1 MITTINLT
9 IPFET
14 LTDALCSLDLEQKRQ
29 LLEILEQKIFEE
41 EEETY
46 EDDSETIAEIETIR
60 AEYQAGDY
68 VTLDEYLAK
77 NSDSSSWA
85 IL

>member
-9 IPFET
+9 ILLEN
-14 LTDALCSLDLEQKRQ
+14 LTDAICSLDLEQKHQ

-46 EDDSETIAEIETIR
+46 EDDSETIAEIEIIR
-60 AEYQAGDY
+60 AEYKAGDY

-77 NSDSSSWA
+77 NSESSS
-85 IL
+85 

>member
-9 IPFET
+9 IPLET

-77 NSDSSSWA
+77 NSESSSWA

>member
-9 IPFET
+9 IPLEN
-14 LTDALCSLDLEQKRQ
+14 LTDAICSLDLEQKYQ

-46 EDDSETIAEIETIR
+46 GDDSETIAEIETIR
-60 AEYQAGDY
+60 AEYKAGDY

-77 NSDSSSWA
+77 NSESSS
-85 IL
+85 

>member
-9 IPFET
+9 IPLEN
-14 LTDALCSLDLEQKRQ
+14 LTDAICSLDLEQKHQ

-60 AEYQAGDY
+60 AEYKAGDY
-68 VTLDEYLAK
+68 VTLDEYLVK
-77 NSDSSSWA
+77 NAELSS
-85 IL
+85 

>member
-9 IPFET
+9 IPLET
-14 LTDALCSLDLEQKRQ
+14 LTDAILSLDLEQKRQ

-46 EDDSETIAEIETIR
+46 EDDPETMAELEAVRT
-60 AEYQAGDY
+60 EYQTGNY
-68 VTLDEYLAK
+68 LTLDQYLAQ
-77 NSDSSSWA
+77 NSESSS
-85 IL
+85 

>member
-9 IPFET
+9 IPLEN
-14 LTDALCSLDLEQKRQ
+14 LTDAICSLDLEQKHQ

-60 AEYQAGDY
+60 AEYKAGDY

-77 NSDSSSWA
+77 NAESSS
-85 IL
+85 

>member
-9 IPFET
+9 IPLET

-60 AEYQAGDY
+60 AEYKAGDY
-68 VTLDEYLAK
+68 LTLDEYLPK
-77 NSDSSSWA
+77 NSESSSWA